1 MSLQMFLKLTGIEG
15 ESVDARH
22 AHEIDILGWTW
33 GLSEPASSSGG
44 GGAGRVAIRNIAI
57 QKLVDLSSPLLLL
70 SSADGAR
77 IASGTVTTRRA
88 GAGGAEFLLFKMTDV
103 IVTSVAV
110 AAASDASQPTETVI
124 LGFSKVEFDYSPTL
138 PNGSLGPVKS
148 FRWDIATNGPF

>member
-1 MSLQMFLKLTGIEG
+1 M
-15 ESVDARH
+15 
-22 AHEIDILGWTW
+22 
-33 GLSEPASSSGG
+33 
-44 GGAGRVAIRNIAI
+44 
-57 QKLVDLSSPLLLL
+57 DLSSPLLLL

-110 AAASDASQPTETVI
+110 ARRGAAASDASQPTETVI

-138 PNGSLGPVKS
+138 PNGSLQVP
-148 FRWDIATNGPF
+148 